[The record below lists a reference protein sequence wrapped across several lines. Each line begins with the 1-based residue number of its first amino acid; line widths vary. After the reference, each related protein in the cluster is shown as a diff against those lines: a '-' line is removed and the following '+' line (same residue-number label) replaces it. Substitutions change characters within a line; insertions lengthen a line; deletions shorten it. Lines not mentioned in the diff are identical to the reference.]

1 MEDDMTRNLKTKS
14 LGLESRKSLQ
24 DGFTFIEL
32 IMVITM
38 IGILV
43 SVALQKMITTA
54 EKTELIAED
63 MTVDTMRSN
72 IVANYGSDLLNGKAA
87 QFPENPFANLAKVPR
102 GYNDLRN
109 TQPTGED
116 ADADIWLFNVD
127 TGTTPLTVQESGTT
141 ITEFTIT
148 GFIYHQRKD
157 NTIVKWPYDSNSGVI
172 GRKVIVVDSPLNNEV
187 DQQQRTRGETP
198 EGDVPIQNK

>member
-1 MEDDMTRNLKTKS
+1 MTKHIKAKSGNSLLNNRNDS
-14 LGLESRKSLQ
+14 QS
-24 DGFTFIEL
+24 GFTFIEL

-72 IVANYGSDLLNGKAA
+72 IVANYGADLLEGKAA
-87 QFPENPFANLAKVPR
+87 QFPENPFENLAKVPR
-102 GYNDLRN
+102 GYDNLRN
-109 TQPTGED
+109 TQPTGND
-116 ADADIWLFNVD
+116 IDADIWVFNVD
-127 TGTTPLTVQESGTT
+127 SGTTPLTVQQSGTT
-141 ITEFTIT
+141 IQEFTIT

-172 GRKVIVVDSPLNNEV
+172 GRKVVTQESPQNRDIDLE
-187 DQQQRTRGETP
+187 QQIRGETP
-198 EGDVPIQNK
+198 EGQVPIEKK